1 MKTTTKLKQKNVEP
15 KLKAWLLQGKKIT
28 HNEAQKMFKTNR
40 LAEYIR
46 RLRVDHGMN
55 IEMTRT
61 IWNGEIF
68 GVYRLVKKPKVDRLK
83 NRAYMD
89 QAYPKGL

>member
-15 KLKAWLLQGKKIT
+15 KLKAWLLQGKEIT
-28 HNEAQKMFKTNR
+28 HNEAQKMFGTNR

-46 RLRVDHGMN
+46 RLRVDHGMK
-55 IEMTRT
+55 IEMKMTNF
-61 IWNGEIF
+61 NGEVY
-68 GVYRLVKKPKVDRLK
+68 GVYRLADKPKVDRIKTRSYL
-83 NRAYMD
+83 D